1 MDSALGLDHQP
12 SQISGGVGSVEES
25 KTQAQAELDRIAES
39 EDEDADMI
47 DKIEGAQ
54 KVRLDAEKDDN

>member
-1 MDSALGLDHQP
+1 MDSALGVDQQP
-12 SQISGGVGSVEES
+12 SVISGGVGSIEES
-25 KTQAQAELDRIAES
+25 KTQALAELDRIAES